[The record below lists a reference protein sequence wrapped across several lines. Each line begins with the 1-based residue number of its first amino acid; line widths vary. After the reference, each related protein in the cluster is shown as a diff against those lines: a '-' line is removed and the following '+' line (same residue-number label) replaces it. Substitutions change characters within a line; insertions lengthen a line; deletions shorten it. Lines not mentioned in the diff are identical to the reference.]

1 LHASSGVAL
10 LQLLDTPDTA
20 RRALFLAHT
29 LASTGA
35 LSHSPEHA
43 AALLAPMRRALA
55 ALPTAREVRALCVDV
70 GALPVTGDGGAA
82 LSRAALHAR
91 FLGMSEI
98 AFSQLGEEF
107 SVESEAEH
115 ECFWQAEAD

>member
-1 LHASSGVAL
+1 MHASSGVAL
-10 LQLLDTPDTA
+10 LQLLDMPDTA

-29 LASTGA
+29 LASTG
-35 LSHSPEHA
+35 
-43 AALLAPMRRALA
+43 
-55 ALPTAREVRALCVDV
+55 
-70 GALPVTGDGGAA
+70 A

>member
-1 LHASSGVAL
+1 MRGHFAQ
-10 LQLLDTPDTA
+10 LQAGTA
-20 RRALFLAHT
+20 TIGPEQAFAQRRQADVVGSCAVL
-29 LASTGA
+29 
-35 LSHSPEHA
+35 
-43 AALLAPMRRALA
+43 
-55 ALPTAREVRALCVDV
+55 AREVRALCVDV
-70 GALPVTGDGGAA
+70 GALPETGDGGGA